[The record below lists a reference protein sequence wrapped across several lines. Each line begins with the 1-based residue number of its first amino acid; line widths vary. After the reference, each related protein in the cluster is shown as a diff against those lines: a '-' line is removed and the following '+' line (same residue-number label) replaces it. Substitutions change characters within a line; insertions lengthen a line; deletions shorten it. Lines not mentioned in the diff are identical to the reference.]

1 MKSFYLFYYIR
12 GQSLEKLILNTN
24 IRIDKQ
30 WFQLK
35 MIVRQ
40 QYCLIVTYLINENF
54 RNRH

>member
-1 MKSFYLFYYIR
+1 MKSSYLFYYIR
-12 GQSLEKLILNTN
+12 GRSLEKLILNTN

-54 RNRH
+54 RKRH